1 METREDQHGQQ
12 KLGFILAQP
21 LMEEAIAERKT
32 LLLGLDLLLSHEEK
46 YWKQRSRTLWVKEG
60 DRNMRFFHQRTKTRQ
75 AKNSIKR
82 IRNENGDW
90 VTNENGIEST
100 VTNYFRDIFYSSE
113 NLNDEEG
120 IGVVDAR
127 ITSDMNRTLERDI
140 SED

>member
-1 METREDQHGQQ
+1 
-12 KLGFILAQP
+12 
-21 LMEEAIAERKT
+21 
-32 LLLGLDLLLSHEEK
+32 
-46 YWKQRSRTLWVKEG
+46 
-60 DRNMRFFHQRTKTRQ
+60 MRFFHQRAKTRQ

-100 VTNYFRDIFYSSE
+100 VTNYFWDIFYFSG
-113 NLNDEEG
+113 NLNDEEV
-120 IGVVDAR
+120 IGAVDAR